1 MDRRSFHRNLLLAAV
16 TAPVAGAPWGQQ
28 TARAAPDP
36 AMLRRRSMT
45 EYELPPATET
55 HEMIKLPGK
64 PMVLVS
70 QMSNSTLVKLQLD
83 PATEQVIG
91 IQPFPLGAPNERL
104 HGLSV
109 SSRYPG
115 KIWATLEAGNKL
127 VLVDPGVDRLDIAPK
142 IVRAI
147 AIPGGGEGPHY
158 VGEYGDQLWVSLKTS
173 DQVLA
178 IDHADPEKYKLYS
191 AEQHPI
197 FVAQHP
203 TTKDFY
209 ASQDLSSKILRIDGK
224 TQKTSQIEIPADRGA
239 TPVGLIAG
247 PTDLWVVLLG
257 TKEKGTGRFGRING
271 DGVITWFKLTS
282 PEGRDAG
289 LLHLAFAPKV
299 AGKLP
304 SAWLLGSSI
313 ISPNA
318 LDAIIRITFDDDY
331 TQVKSEEF
339 AALPT
344 QLCKAHRLL
353 VLDNCV
359 LATELTSATVAQ
371 LVADRGR

>member
-16 TAPVAGAPWGQQ
+16 TAPVADALWGQP
-28 TARAAPDP
+28 TALAAPGP
-36 AMLRRRSMT
+36 AMPCRRSLT
-45 EYELPPATET
+45 EYELPPAAET

-83 PATEQVIG
+83 PDTEQVTG
-91 IQPFPLGAPNERL
+91 IQGFPLGESNERL
-104 HGLSV
+104 HGLAV

-142 IVRAI
+142 IVRTI
-147 AIPGGGEGPHY
+147 DIPGGGKGPHY

-173 DQVLA
+173 NQVLA

-191 AEQHPI
+191 AKPNPI

-203 TTKDFY
+203 KTKDFY
-209 ASQDLSSKILRIDGK
+209 ASQDQSNKILRIDGK
-224 TQKTSQIEIPADRGA
+224 TQKTSQIEIPAGRGA
-239 TPVGLIAG
+239 TPVGLVAG
-247 PTDLWVVLLG
+247 PAGLWVVLLG
-257 TKEKGTGRFGRING
+257 TQEKGTGTFGRIDG
-271 DGVITWFKLTS
+271 DGEITWFTLTS
-282 PEGRDAG
+282 PEGSNAS

-299 AGKLP
+299 AGELP

-313 ISPNA
+313 VSQNA
-318 LDAIIRITFDDDY
+318 LDAIIRVTFDDNY
-331 TQVKSEEF
+331 TQVKSEKV

-344 QLCKAHRLL
+344 QRCKAHRLL
-353 VLDNCV
+353 VLDNGV
-359 LATELTSATVAQ
+359 LATELKSATVAQ
-371 LVADRGR
+371 LVADRGC

>member
-16 TAPVAGAPWGQQ
+16 TAPVAGAPWGQP
-28 TARAAPDP
+28 AALAAPGP
-36 AMLRRRSMT
+36 AMPCRRSLT
-45 EYELPPATET
+45 EYELPPAAET

-83 PATEQVIG
+83 PDTEKVTG
-91 IQPFPLGAPNERL
+91 IQGFPLGAPNERL
-104 HGLSV
+104 HGLAL

-127 VLVDPGVDRLDIAPK
+127 ILVDPGVDRLDIAPK
-142 IVRAI
+142 IVRTI
-147 AIPGGGEGPHY
+147 DIPGGGKGPHY

-191 AEQHPI
+191 AEPHPI

-203 TTKDFY
+203 KTKDFY
-209 ASQDLSSKILRIDGK
+209 ASQDMSSKILRIDGK
-224 TQKTSQIEIPADRGA
+224 TQKTSQIEIPAGRGA
-239 TPVGLIAG
+239 TPVGLVAG
-247 PTDLWVVLLG
+247 PAGLWVVLLG
-257 TKEKGTGRFGRING
+257 TTEKGTGTFGRING
-271 DGVITWFKLTS
+271 DGEITWFTLTS
-282 PEGRDAG
+282 PVGRNAG
-289 LLHLAFAPKV
+289 LLHLAFALKV

-318 LDAIIRITFDDDY
+318 LDAIIRVTFDDNY
-331 TQVKSEEF
+331 TQVKSEEVT
-339 AALPT
+339 ALPT

-353 VLDNCV
+353 VLDNSV

-371 LVADRGR
+371 LVADRGC

>member
-1 MDRRSFHRNLLLAAV
+1 MPCRRSL
-16 TAPVAGAPWGQQ
+16 
-28 TARAAPDP
+28 
-36 AMLRRRSMT
+36 T
-45 EYELPPATET
+45 EYELPPAAET

-83 PATEQVIG
+83 AATEQVTG

-127 VLVDPGVDRLDIAPK
+127 VLVDPGVDRLDIVPK
-142 IVRAI
+142 IVRTI
-147 AIPGGGEGPHY
+147 DIPGGGKGPHY

-191 AEQHPI
+191 AEPHPI

-203 TTKDFY
+203 KTKDFY

-239 TPVGLIAG
+239 TPVGLVAG

-271 DGVITWFKLTS
+271 DGEITWFKLTS
-282 PEGRDAG
+282 PEGRNAG
-289 LLHLAFAPKV
+289 LLHLAFAPKVV

-313 ISPNA
+313 NSPNA
-318 LDAIIRITFDDDY
+318 LDAIIPVTFDDNY
-331 TQVKSEEF
+331 TQVKSEEV

-353 VLDNCV
+353 VLDNGV

-371 LVADRGR
+371 LVADRGC